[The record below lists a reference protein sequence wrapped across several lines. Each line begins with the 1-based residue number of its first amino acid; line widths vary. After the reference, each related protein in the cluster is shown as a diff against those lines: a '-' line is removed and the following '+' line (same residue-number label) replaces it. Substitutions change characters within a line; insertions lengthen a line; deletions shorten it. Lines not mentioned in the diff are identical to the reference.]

1 MTDLNTSNLQNTVN
15 NALQAVLNQ
24 KTSILLWT
32 NSNLPHSFIL
42 KDKDGKRYLGLPRKD
57 RKGEN
62 YWKFKE
68 IRGKKQSNSLEKN
81 PVTEKEIKDYANHAN
96 ASKE

>member
-15 NALQAVLNQ
+15 NALQAVLEVSNQ
-24 KTSILLWT
+24 KTSILLWNNT
-32 NSNLPHSFIL
+32 NLPNSFIL

-57 RKGEN
+57 RKGVD

-68 IRGKKQSNSLEKN
+68 IRSKSQSNNSKSSPVMEK
-81 PVTEKEIKDYANHAN
+81 VE
-96 ASKE
+96 